1 MSNPI
6 LNDANF
12 DKTMTNA
19 GWAAPDPGTRSAP
32 IDDGPVS
39 PWTAAGERMTIGG
52 TLTAAGVLFTILLIA
67 AAFGWNAIDDVDDTF
82 PVLAMAGIA
91 VGFGCAI
98 AMMFKPG
105 LAKILG
111 PIYALAQGYVVGVI
125 SRYYDERFNGIVI
138 QAVGATLGV
147 FLVMLI
153 IYRTRLIRVTAG
165 FKRVV
170 IAATLGLMAFYFMSF
185 ILSLFGVEIGIFS
198 SASGLGI
205 AFSVGAALLAAF
217 NLMLDFDFIEKGVE
231 RGLPKQMEWVGAFG
245 LMVTL
250 VWLYLEL
257 LRLLAKLQSR

>member
-19 GWAAPDPGTRSAP
+19 GWAAPDPSTRATP

-39 PWTAAGERMTIGG
+39 PWTASGERMTLGG
-52 TLTAAGVLFTILLIA
+52 TLTATGVLFTILLIS
-67 AAFGWNAIDDVDDTF
+67 AAFGWNAIDEVTDTF

-91 VGFGCAI
+91 VGFVCVI

-111 PIYALAQGYVVGVI
+111 PVYALAQGYVVGVI

-147 FLVMLI
+147 FMVMLI
-153 IYRTRLIRVTAG
+153 IYRTRIIRVTAG
-165 FKRVV
+165 FKRVI

-185 ILSLFGVEIGIFS
+185 ILSLFGVEIGIFAS
-198 SASGLGI
+198 SSGWGI
-205 AFSVGAALLAAF
+205 AFSVGASLLAAF

-245 LMVTL
+245 LMVTI

-257 LRLLAKLQSR
+257 LRLLAKLQNR